1 MDKGSRSDLNSKD
14 QAELLLEELRS
25 RKLSFNQFEQL
36 FLGYITSDIEMA
48 GRLAEGLKRKKL
60 PLDPDE
66 QALKLRLIG
75 RFHEACSNHKLAI
88 QWTTRAL
95 ASFSSVAS
103 AGRHQCLRQLFS
115 SYAHLGRYDRANY
128 FADQALA
135 DPQLSNAERV
145 KIHANLGGL
154 AYRLHDYATALEQY
168 TRALQFLEDASAQNQ
183 AVLLY
188 NLGLLY
194 LSLNKFAE
202 AEENFA
208 EASQL
213 FRKFRQNIYH
223 AHTLQSFGLLYTIL
237 GQYYQAETKLKE
249 AREAYLAGGDSTGA
263 TLCDLELIRLDT
275 RLNRYDRV
283 LERLPALLDAFR
295 KQGRYPELA
304 LIFYNGVV
312 PAIAV
317 REYALAAEYL
327 RRASRIFRKERNRHY
342 EANCRMLEGV
352 LLWHE
357 GRHKSGLAKI
367 QEARL
372 AFAQTGIS
380 ELEMACLIYAHRIRS
395 KADDEFGFRRVRTL
409 LKQPLS
415 PTMRSQGLV
424 LLSDYWQQRGQIKRS
439 VGNLFEA
446 ANIVEESRATITNQ
460 ALRTSFF
467 EDKTELYELLIE
479 RLLEWKNP
487 AASSQVFR
495 AMELSRSRQMMEVL
509 SRREALPPVI
519 NRNDP
524 LLLALH
530 RLDLRIKQLNRKL
543 EHLAT
548 DAESSKVERA
558 TLVGSIAETRAAI
571 IRVRKSM
578 RHEKRLSLF
587 YPLEFRPEDIRQ
599 HLQPGQLL
607 VLYYLGKKTI
617 YRIELDGE
625 SLRTYQHP
633 LPESFLRDFNLM
645 INILANRIEPKMSR
659 ALALADQFSQILM
672 PEQLDRCQHVTFIM
686 HKALQRFPLALLRC
700 RDGRLLLETHTINQ
714 CPNLPVFYF
723 TQREHTSIRTKPV
736 FCFSNCE
743 DDPKAP
749 ERDFLMRKYP
759 NAVVIEKLDDPNLE
773 DALRHSDFIHF
784 AGHCVFD
791 RRNPDNSFLQL
802 GGARISLAHFAMLG
816 FEARPFINLAA
827 CQSGWM
833 ALSAGNEH
841 HGFVIGSF
849 AAGANSLLAGLWEVD
864 DVATGAW
871 MDIFYA
877 HLDRGL
883 AQAYR
888 QACLVMRDRDAN
900 PYLWAAFSLL
910 GQT

>member
-1 MDKGSRSDLNSKD
+1 
-14 QAELLLEELRS
+14 
-25 RKLSFNQFEQL
+25 
-36 FLGYITSDIEMA
+36 MA
-48 GRLAEGLKRKKL
+48 GLLAEGLKRRKL
-60 PLDPDE
+60 PLTADE
-66 QALKLRLIG
+66 HALKLRLIG
-75 RFHEACSNHKLAI
+75 RFYEARSNHRQAI
-88 QWTTRAL
+88 HWTTRAL
-95 ASFSSVAS
+95 SSLPAEAGAS
-103 AGRHQCLRQLFS
+103 RHQCLRQLFA
-115 SYAHLGRYDRANY
+115 SYAHLGRYDRANFY
-128 FADQALA
+128 ADQALA

-168 TRALQFLEDASAQNQ
+168 TRAVQLHEETTAQNQ

-194 LSLNKFAE
+194 VCLNKFAE
-202 AEENFA
+202 AEQNFA

-213 FRKFRQNIYH
+213 FRDFHQTLYH

-237 GQYYQAETKLKE
+237 GQYYQAESKLKE
-249 AREAYLAGGDSTGA
+249 AREAYIAGGDSTGA

-275 RLNRYDRV
+275 RLNRYERV
-283 LERLPALLDAFR
+283 LERLPALLDTFR
-295 KQGRYPELA
+295 KQGRSPELA
-304 LIFYNGVV
+304 LIYYNGVV

-317 REYALAAEYL
+317 REYALAGEYL

-352 LLWHE
+352 LLWHG
-357 GRHKSGLAKI
+357 GRPNSGLAKI
-367 QEARL
+367 LEARQ
-372 AFAQTGIS
+372 AFEQTGIS
-380 ELEMACLIYAHRIRS
+380 ELEMACLIYAHRIRN
-395 KADDEFGFRRVRTL
+395 KADDEFGFRRVRAL

-415 PTMRSQGLV
+415 PTMRSQGLI
-424 LLSDYWQQRGQIKRS
+424 LLSDYWQLRGQIKRS

-487 AASSQVFR
+487 AASDQVFR

-543 EHLAT
+543 EHLAS
-548 DAESSKVERA
+548 DAESSKAERD
-558 TLVGSIAETRAAI
+558 TLMVSIAETRSEI

-578 RHEKRLSLF
+578 RREKRLSLF

-617 YRIELDGE
+617 YRIELDRD

-633 LPESFLRDFNLM
+633 LPEHFLRDFNQML
-645 INILANRIEPKMSR
+645 NILANRIEPKMAQ
-659 ALALADQFSQILM
+659 ALALADQFSTILL
-672 PEQLDRCQHVTFIM
+672 PEQLERCQHVTFIM
-686 HKALQRFPLALLRC
+686 HKGLQRFPLALLRC
-700 RDGRLLLETHTINQ
+700 RDGRLLLESHTLNQ

-723 TQREHTSIRTKPV
+723 TQREHTSSRTRPV
-736 FCFSNCE
+736 FCFSGHPE
-743 DDPKAP
+743 DPKAP
-749 ERDFLMRKYP
+749 ERQFLQHKYP
-759 NAVVIEKLDDPNLE
+759 EATVIDRLDDPRLA
-773 DALRHSDFIHF
+773 DALKHSDFIHF

-802 GGARISLAHFAMLG
+802 GGARISLAHFALLG

-833 ALSAGNEH
+833 VLSAGNEH

-864 DVATGAW
+864 DTATGAW
-871 MDIFYA
+871 MELFYA
-877 HLDRGL
+877 HLDQGL

-888 QACLVMRDRDAN
+888 QACLTMRARDAN